1 MPARKKS
8 RRPTKKSARG
18 KAAPK
23 RKPAPRKSAKK
34 IAKKRAPKSAKKRAV
49 KRTKKRAAMSP
60 TKGASRAATSPP
72 RPKAAPSLPPAPPN
86 GVGFLTQHM
95 DYTTHDLE
103 TVKRFYV
110 ETLGFAEANH
120 DPQFQYLWVR
130 TGHSSSLGFMPP
142 MPGMGEPSPAKE
154 PTLYFLVADVDKAY
168 AALAE
173 KGVHFEGPP
182 SDMPWGHRVVSTVD
196 PEGRRVMLATP
207 KAKNS

>member
-8 RRPTKKSARG
+8 RRPAKKSARG

-34 IAKKRAPKSAKKRAV
+34 AAKRPAKKSAR
-49 KRTKKRAAMSP
+49 RAAA
-60 TKGASRAATSPP
+60 TKPRA
-72 RPKAAPSLPPAPPN
+72 KAAPSLPPAPPN
-86 GVGFLTQHM
+86 AIGLTTQHM

-103 TVKRFYV
+103 ALKRFYV
-110 ETLGFAEANH
+110 ETLGFAESNH
-120 DPQFQYLWVR
+120 DTQFQYLWIR

-168 AALAE
+168 ATLAA

-182 SDMPWGHRVVSTVD
+182 ADMPWGHRVISTVD

-207 KAKNS
+207 KAMNS